1 MFEFIFA
8 TSSPRRIEIINKLN
22 YKFDFISH
30 KYEENNKLN
39 LLPKEITI
47 FNALKKAQSISK
59 DNQKKIVFASDTI
72 VYKNEVIGKPK
83 DKGDAFNI
91 INKLNDDY
99 HIVITSI
106 VALKNLKTLFS
117 GVKTSLV
124 ETNNI
129 STDKINKY
137 IDTGYYTDKA
147 GGYGIQNVD
156 FKFVK
161 NYYGCYE
168 NILGLPTCL
177 INESIAKIKSIN
189 NNNFSIC
196 KGKNK

>member
-39 LLPKEITI
+39 LRPKEITI
-47 FNALKKAQSISK
+47 FNALNKAQSISK

-147 GGYGIQNVD
+147 GGYGIQNID

>member
-39 LLPKEITI
+39 LRPKEITI
-47 FNALKKAQSISK
+47 FNALNKAQSISK

>member
-147 GGYGIQNVD
+147 GGYGIQNID

>member
-39 LLPKEITI
+39 LRPKEITI
-47 FNALKKAQSISK
+47 FNALNKAQSISK

-83 DKGDAFNI
+83 DKVDAFNI

-124 ETNNI
+124 ETNKI
-129 STDKINKY
+129 SADKINKY
-137 IDTGYYTDKA
+137 IDTGYYSDKA
-147 GGYGIQNVD
+147 GGYGIQNID